1 MAILCIAQ
9 DGHFVVIQVNLV
21 DEHIDQALS
30 VFGVVDIPLAELAQE
45 KANVPY
51 TGNRVLCGLH
61 QQLIGQVIVFLLL
74 LGNAFSDNLNRLPT
88 LQSLQ

>member
-30 VFGVVDIPLAELAQE
+30 VFGVVDIPFAELAQE
-45 KANVPY
+45 KAGAKP
-51 TGNRVLCGLH
+51 LK
-61 QQLIGQVIVFLLL
+61 
-74 LGNAFSDNLNRLPT
+74 
-88 LQSLQ
+88 

>member
-30 VFGVVDIPLAELAQE
+30 VFGVVDIPLAELTQE

-61 QQLIGQVIVFLLL
+61 QQLIGQFIVFLLL
-74 LGNAFSDNLNRLPT
+74 LGNAFGNNLNRLPT

>member
-9 DGHFVVIQVNLV
+9 DGHFVVIEVNLV

-45 KANVPY
+45 KANVPH
-51 TGNRVLCGLH
+51 TGNGVLRGFH
-61 QQLIGQVIVFLLL
+61 QQLIGQLVVFFLL
-74 LGNAFSDNLNRLPT
+74 LGNAFSDDVNCLPT
-88 LQSLQ
+88 FQSLQ